1 MVKKSTVSILFI
13 FINLF
18 SLIAFSQTNTTT
30 KLQKDE
36 FEFKI
41 LYNNDSSETVI
52 SEMYDDENTGKP
64 FLFSD
69 CKRIYPEDTKG
80 LVVKNSDG
88 QTFNAIAFGGV
99 WYFENTVG
107 DNLSTYRTRPDLFN
121 KGQFKSIYFRKSN
134 DPTKFIAFS
143 KKNAL
148 EAVQDN
154 PKALRKMKGA
164 IFLKD
169 FSTGLIVSG
178 GVLLVP
184 ALFVGVFALPIG
196 FTVSLAGVIIRPT
209 STNTFYKSLKAYNE
223 VAK

>member
-1 MVKKSTVSILFI
+1 MVKKFKLSIAFI
-13 FINLF
+13 FLNLL
-18 SLIAFSQTNTTT
+18 SLSSFSQSKSEA

-41 LYNNDSSETVI
+41 LYTNDSSETAV
-52 SEMYDDENTGKP
+52 SEMYDDEVTGKP

-69 CKRIYPEDTKG
+69 CKRIYPEDTKS
-80 LVVKNSDG
+80 LIVKNSEG
-88 QTFNAIAFGGV
+88 QTFNAITFGGI

-107 DNLSTYRTRPDLFN
+107 DKLSTYRTRPDLFN

-134 DPTKFIAFS
+134 DPSKFIAFS

-148 EAVQDN
+148 ESVQDN
-154 PKALRKMKGA
+154 PKALKKMKSA

-184 ALFVGVFALPIG
+184 ALFVGAFALPVG
-196 FTVSLAGVIIRPT
+196 FAVSLAGVIIRPT
-209 STNTFYKSLKAYNE
+209 STNNFYKSLKAYNE
-223 VAK
+223 VVQ